1 LGEEWRGE
9 ACSLV
14 PEIFGPW
21 SDESAMV
28 KTAALSEKEV
38 MRRRR
43 EEMRDEARA
52 MAKEDRKSKK
62 SKKDK
67 KSKKEKKT
75 KEKKKK
81 RRRESTSS
89 DSDTDN

>member
-1 LGEEWRGE
+1 
-9 ACSLV
+9 V

-52 MAKEDRKSKK
+52 MAKK

-67 KSKKEKKT
+67 KDRKEKKEKK
-75 KEKKKK
+75 EKKSK
-81 RRRESTSS
+81 RRKRKDSTSS